1 MRGHGNAIVR
11 NRSESA
17 KKNSGIAKQHEPV
30 GSKKAGIVIRMQ
42 KLEQE
47 YQALPQDTGIC
58 TAFKML
64 VQEQHKYETKTAECK
79 EIEERWK
86 KLSEQIQEKKRKR

>member
-1 MRGHGNAIVR
+1 MNQLEA
-11 NRSESA
+11 
-17 KKNSGIAKQHEPV
+17 
-30 GSKKAGIVIRMQ
+30 KKAGIVIQMQ

-47 YQALPQDTGIC
+47 YQALPQDTGIR

-86 KLSEQIQEKKRKR
+86 KLWSRYRKRKRKR

>member
-1 MRGHGNAIVR
+1 M
-11 NRSESA
+11 
-17 KKNSGIAKQHEPV
+17 
-30 GSKKAGIVIRMQ
+30 AGIVIQMQ

-47 YQALPQDTGIC
+47 YQALPQDTGIR

-86 KLSEQIQEKKRKR
+86 KLSEADTGKMKKESDRNCAAVVSAMYVCHISGSKGCGSRV